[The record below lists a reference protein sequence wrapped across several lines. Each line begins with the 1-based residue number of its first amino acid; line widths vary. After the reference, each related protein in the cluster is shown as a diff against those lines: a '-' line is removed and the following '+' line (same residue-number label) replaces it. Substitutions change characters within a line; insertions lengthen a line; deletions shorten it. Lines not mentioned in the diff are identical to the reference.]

1 MFRKLITLRKGFT
14 LIELLV
20 VIAIIAVLMG
30 LMLPAIQKVRQTAAR
45 MQSMNNLRNIGLGF
59 INLASGLKSGSL
71 PLGWDGTRSPFF
83 HLLPFIEQENA
94 YKNNTT
100 SVPIPVFNVSLD
112 PTQDTTQP
120 YTSYGLNALVF
131 TQGLIHYPLNT
142 TAAAIPAYTTYS
154 APTYTL
160 SNAVT
165 GVPGYVASPQ
175 TSLRDNLISAFLG
188 VPLSSAVNVTATT
201 SGKPK
206 CLSQTRLPDDFKSG
220 ASNTVLAFERYAIA
234 TGPANNHNWNGNNV
248 TVNVALNYASSG
260 SYTLG
265 GSAAFPFETPGS
277 PSATTVI
284 TDNSPQSFIFG
295 PLAVSLADG
304 STRTVSNQITNTAA
318 EPNWLRIFNPRAEGA
333 VSFGD

>member
-1 MFRKLITLRKGFT
+1 MFRKLITNRKGFT

-45 MQSMNNLRNIGLGF
+45 MTSMNNLRNIGLGF
-59 INLASGLKSGSL
+59 INLSSGLKSGSL
-71 PLGWDGTRSPFF
+71 PSGWDGTRSPFF

-94 YKNNTT
+94 YKNNNF
-100 SVPIPVFNVSLD
+100 SAPIPIFNVSLD

-131 TQGLIHYPLNT
+131 TQGFIRYPLNT
-142 TAAAIPAYTTYS
+142 NAAAIPAYATGTG
-154 APTYTL
+154 PYTL
-160 SNAVT
+160 SNAAVL
-165 GVPGYVASPQ
+165 GYVAATQ
-175 TSLRDNLISAFLG
+175 TSLRDNLISAILG
-188 VPLSSAVNVTATT
+188 VPLSSSANATATT

-234 TGPANNHNWNGNNV
+234 TGPGNNHNWNGNNV
-248 TVNVALNYASSG
+248 TVNVALNYNSAG
-260 SYTLG
+260 VYTLG
-265 GSAAFPFETPGS
+265 GAAAISPFEMPGS

-304 STRTVSNQITNTAA
+304 STRTVSKEITNNAG
-318 EPNWLRIFNPRAEGA
+318 EPNWLRIFNPRAEGS
-333 VSFGD
+333 VTFGD